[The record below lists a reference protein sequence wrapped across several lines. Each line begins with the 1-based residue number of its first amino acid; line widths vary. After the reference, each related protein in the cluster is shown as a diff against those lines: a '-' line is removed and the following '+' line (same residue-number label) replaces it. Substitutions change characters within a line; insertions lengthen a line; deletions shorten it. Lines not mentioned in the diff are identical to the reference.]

1 MSYSLLYCELSACER
16 PRGFG
21 RLGAGTPPCLLTR
34 CPLLAAA
41 LLRGIKRDA
50 EAKAKRERAELRGA
64 ATERR
69 ALSGQTKPTESR
81 LAAEHTKHRCV
92 NFTCDDIAVCTCLA
106 ARMASAQGRK
116 EFSRR

>member
-1 MSYSLLYCELSACER
+1 M
-16 PRGFG
+16 P
-21 RLGAGTPPCLLTR
+21 GTPPCLLTR
-34 CPLLAAA
+34 YPLLAAA
-41 LLRGIKRDA
+41 LVRGIKRDA

-106 ARMASAQGRK
+106 DRVASAQGRK
-116 EFSRR
+116 EISRR